1 LGVLRG
7 LFWPTNTTSSQHSPF
22 FVEVR
27 INALAE
33 PAFLMTPAQALLPE
47 NLAEAAPLDGNALHF
62 REIGHQG
69 VERPGVKGLIE
80 LSRRSQ
86 GRLKVDPYLL

>member
-1 LGVLRG
+1 MQPV
-7 LFWPTNTTSSQHSPF
+7 Q
-22 FVEVR
+22 
-27 INALAE
+27 
-33 PAFLMTPAQALLPE
+33 
-47 NLAEAAPLDGNALHF
+47 APLDGNALHF